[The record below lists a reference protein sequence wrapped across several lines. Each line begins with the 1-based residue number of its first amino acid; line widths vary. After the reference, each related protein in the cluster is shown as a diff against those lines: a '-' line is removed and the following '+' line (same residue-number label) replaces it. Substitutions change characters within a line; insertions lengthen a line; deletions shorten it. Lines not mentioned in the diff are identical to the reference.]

1 MLKSCAKI
9 SRSAAASQEGSVT
22 RNRLAVVLICCA
34 LATSVL
40 ADQKVKTRMSMQGN
54 SFESTSY
61 VKGQRMRDEQQFGP
75 MTMVTIHQCDLN
87 QTIQVNDRTKT
98 YMITKEEAPT
108 AAASAA
114 RSGQRP
120 GPP

>member
-1 MLKSCAKI
+1 
-9 SRSAAASQEGSVT
+9 VT

-34 LATSVL
+34 LTASAL
-40 ADQKVKTRMSMQGN
+40 ADQKVKTRMSVSGHDI
-54 SFESTSY
+54 ESTSY
-61 VKGQRMRDEQQFGP
+61 VKGQRMRDEQQIGP

-98 YMITKEEAPT
+98 YMITKEDAPA

-114 RSGQRP
+114 RSSQ
-120 GPP
+120 PPPKQA